1 MKVYKY
7 INSDPNVEEIRIHI
21 NEITGVVNFGGFI
34 QGEDTEKSVQVAA
47 EGNTL
52 RFTTNLTQ
60 PIYVS
65 VGAKSKAIFGISMQ
79 VIHKSSTHKNV
90 TVATIS

>member
-1 MKVYKY
+1 MNPDEVKVYKY
-7 INSDPNVEEIRIHI
+7 INSDPKVEEIRIHI
-21 NEITGVVNFGGFI
+21 NEITGVVNIGGFI
-34 QGEDTEKSVQVAA
+34 QNEDSSKSLQVAA

-65 VGAKSKAIFGISMQ
+65 VGARTKAIFGISMQ
-79 VIHKSSTHKNV
+79 VIHKTS
-90 TVATIS
+90 I